1 MSRTASHRK
10 AMLANMA
17 NSLIEHK
24 RISTTVAKAK
34 ALRGFVE
41 PLITKSKVDNTHSR
55 RIVFRYLRDK
65 NAVSELFREIAP
77 KIAERPGGYT
87 RIIKTGFRLGDSA
100 EMCMLELVDYNEI
113 YNPNEKQSGG
123 KKRRRRRKKSA
134 DAQDSTAQT
143 GQEQNSSEDTKET
156 KAEVGEK
163 KAEAAKPETSK
174 ADSEKKEEK
183 PKAEPKAEKPS
194 SKKDE
199 GSDKE
204 KKGE

>member
-143 GQEQNSSEDTKET
+143 GQEQNSSEEVKET
-156 KAEVGEK
+156 KAEAGEK
-163 KAEAAKPETSK
+163 KDEASKPETSK
-174 ADSEKKEEK
+174 ADSEKNEEK
-183 PKAEPKAEKPS
+183 PKAEKPS